1 MANFAVEASVL
12 RNGPMSNLKSISP
25 MRKFMWAL
33 FLALAMLFVAPV
45 ASLANANR
53 VEAREA
59 TLPIEKEYVVEQNG
73 TVVVVVVIIF
83 DDGTIVIIF

>member
-1 MANFAVEASVL
+1 MKKTIL
-12 RNGPMSNLKSISP
+12 
-25 MRKFMWAL
+25 AL

-45 ASLANANR
+45 ASLANR
-53 VEAREA
+53 VEARES

>member
-12 RNGPMSNLKSISP
+12 RKGPMSNLKSISP
-25 MRKFMWAL
+25 MRKFICAL

-45 ASLANANR
+45 ASLANR

-59 TLPIEKEYVVEQNG
+59 TLPIEKEYVVEQNR